1 LAPASG
7 ELLMFTNGRKSMV
20 SFVLTSVLE
29 LKKNSGFA
37 VLGLRFLP
45 LDFSP

>member
-7 ELLMFTNGRKSMV
+7 ELLMFTNGRKSIV
-20 SFVLTSVLE
+20 SFLLISVPE
-29 LKKNSGFA
+29 LKKNSAFA

>member
-7 ELLMFTNGRKSMV
+7 ELLMFTNGRKSIV
-20 SFVLTSVLE
+20 SFVLISVPE
-29 LKKNSGFA
+29 LKKNSGF
-37 VLGLRFLP
+37 VTLGLRFLL